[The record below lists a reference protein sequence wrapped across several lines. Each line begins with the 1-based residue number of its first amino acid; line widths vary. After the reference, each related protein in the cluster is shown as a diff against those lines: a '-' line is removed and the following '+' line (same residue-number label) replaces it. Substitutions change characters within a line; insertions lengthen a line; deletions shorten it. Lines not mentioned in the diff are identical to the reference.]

1 MKLVRFGE
9 VGAER
14 PGLIGA
20 DGEIRDLSSVI
31 ADISGN
37 ALTNAG
43 LTLLRSVRPEDLPVA
58 EGQPRLGSPVAA
70 VRKFIG
76 VGLNYSDHAAEV
88 GQPIPREPVLFTKAV
103 SCICGPNDDVILPP
117 ESEKL
122 DWEVELAIVIGE
134 TARRVSEGDAINH
147 VAGYCLCN
155 DISERAY
162 QIEGTGQWLKGKSC
176 DTFGPLGPWLVTADE
191 IPDPQALS
199 MFLDVNGKRMQNGST
214 ATMVFGVRTL
224 VSFISRFMTLEPGD
238 VITTGTPP
246 GVALGMKE
254 PVYLKAGDEMR
265 LGVQGLGEQRQIV
278 VMAAG

>member
-9 VGAER
+9 AGEER
-14 PGLIGA
+14 PGIIGA
-20 DGEIRDLSSVI
+20 NGEVRDLSSVI

-37 ALTNAG
+37 ALTQAG
-43 LTLLRSVRPEDLPVA
+43 LTLLRSVRVEDLPVV
-58 EGQPRLGSPVAA
+58 ESQPRLGPPVGA

-76 VGLNYSDHAAEV
+76 VGLNYSDHAAEI
-88 GQPIPREPVLFTKAV
+88 GQPLPREPVLFTKAV

-122 DWEVELAIVIGE
+122 DWEVELAIVIGD
-134 TARRVSEGDAINH
+134 TARRVSEGDAMNH

-176 DTFGPLGPWLVTADE
+176 DTFGPLGPWFVTADE

-199 MFLDVNGKRMQNGST
+199 MFLDVNGKRMQSGST

-238 VITTGTPP
+238 IITTGTPP

>member
-1 MKLVRFGE
+1 MKFVRYGE
-9 VGAER
+9 IGAER
-14 PGLIGA
+14 PGIIGRG
-20 DGEIRDLSSVI
+20 GEMRDLSSVI
-31 ADISGN
+31 PDITG
-37 ALTNAG
+37 AVLTREG
-43 LTLLRSVRPEDLPVA
+43 LARLAAVPLESLPVV
-58 EGQPRLGSPVAA
+58 EGQQRLGAPVGG

-76 VGLNYSDHAAEV
+76 VGLNYSDHAAEI

-103 SCICGPNDDVILPP
+103 SCICGPNDDVMLPP

-134 TARRVSEGDAINH
+134 TARRVSEGDAMNH

-176 DTFGPLGPWLVTADE
+176 DTFGPLGPWLVTKDE
-191 IPDPQALS
+191 IPNPHALT
-199 MFLDVNGKRMQNGST
+199 MFLEVNGQRRQHGTT
-214 ATMVFGVRTL
+214 ATMVYGVPTL

-246 GVALGMKE
+246 GVALGMKP
-254 PVYLKAGDEMR
+254 PVYLKAGDVMH
-265 LGVQGLGEQRQIV
+265 LGVEGLGEQRQTV